1 MKRPARPALEIYPLT
16 PERWSDLTQLF
27 GERGACAGCWCMW
40 WRLPRAQW
48 MKQKGAANKEG
59 FRAVV
64 QAGPPPGLLAYAD
77 GEAAG
82 WCALAPR
89 TDYPRLANSRVLKP
103 LDTKPVWSI
112 SCFFVAR
119 RFRRRGISLALLRA
133 AAAYARTQGAALIE
147 GYPYEPKSGWPDVFY
162 YTGQA
167 STFRKAGFREV
178 ARRSPTRPIMRRAL
192 RTPPRVGNSR

>member
-1 MKRPARPALEIYPLT
+1 MKRPSKLALEICPLT

-27 GERGACAGCWCMW
+27 GERGACGGCWCMW

-48 MKQKGAANKEG
+48 VKQKGAANKQA

-64 QAGPPPGLLAYAD
+64 HAGPPPGLLAYAN
-77 GEAAG
+77 GETVG

-89 TDYPRLANSRVLKP
+89 TNYPRLAKSRVLKP
-103 LDTKPVWSI
+103 VDTKPVWSV

-119 RFRRRGISLALLRA
+119 LFRRRGVTLALLKA
-133 AAAYARTQGAALIE
+133 AAAYARSQGAVLLE
-147 GYPYEPKSGWPDVFY
+147 GYPCEPKSGYPDVFY
-162 YTGQA
+162 YTGLA

-178 ARRSPTRPIMRRAL
+178 ARRSPTRPIMRRTL
-192 RTPPRVGNSR
+192 RRLASEQD